1 MATEFVLLLILL
13 KPTEVF
19 VSIFREKKYIKSPK
33 NLEILIL
40 FFQDDMF
47 AACKEKP
54 KKPNMPL
61 QNVISLPSIGHF
73 VDEVAL

>member
-1 MATEFVLLLILL
+1 MAIEFVLLLILL

-19 VSIFREKKYIKSPK
+19 VSIFREKKIHKIPQKSR
-33 NLEILIL
+33 N
-40 FFQDDMF
+40 FDFVFQDDMF

-61 QNVISLPSIGHF
+61 KKCF
-73 VDEVAL
+73 

>member
-1 MATEFVLLLILL
+1 MAIEFVLLLILL

-19 VSIFREKKYIKSPK
+19 VSIFRKKIHKIPQKSR
-33 NLEILIL
+33 N
-40 FFQDDMF
+40 FDFVFQDDMF

-61 QNVISLPSIGHF
+61 KKCF
-73 VDEVAL
+73 